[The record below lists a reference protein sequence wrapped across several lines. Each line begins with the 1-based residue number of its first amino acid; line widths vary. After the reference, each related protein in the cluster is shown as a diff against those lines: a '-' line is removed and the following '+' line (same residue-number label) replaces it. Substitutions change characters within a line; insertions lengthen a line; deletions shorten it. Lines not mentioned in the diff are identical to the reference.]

1 MMTRRKSLE
10 KEKALE
16 ANMSIVMKGWPK
28 YFQSIVDVCP
38 WSYEAYKS
46 GKLDIREFDIDGI
59 IFEDFDWDGKWNAIV
74 WQHCPYHINDLEAVV
89 NDLNKESRNC
99 IYFFSHPAYTKG
111 KNKQTLVPVII
122 QQDKKQLTEARKS
135 MKGRKKP

>member
-1 MMTRRKSLE
+1 
-10 KEKALE
+10 
-16 ANMSIVMKGWPK
+16 MSIVMKGWPK

-46 GKLDIREFDIDGI
+46 GKLDIREFDIDAI
-59 IFEDFDWDGKWNAIV
+59 IHEDVVWNHDWNAIV

-89 NDLNKESRNC
+89 SDLNKESENC
-99 IYFFSHPAYTKG
+99 IYFFSHPHYTKG

-122 QQDKKQLTEARKS
+122 QQDKKQLTEIRKLN
-135 MKGRKKP
+135 KGRKKP